1 LTVKKRTLIV
11 AGIFLVSLG
20 AGAAVMYSLPY
31 VTIYRII
38 AAFENQDQ
46 RRLADLVDFV
56 QIRENLKRYI
66 GVKIRGDAASH
77 GEASGI
83 PDSLVNRIVERAVNE
98 LITPEGLAAFMKE
111 RLEALAA
118 AGKGNGSPPPSPWSL
133 FTAFLSHAELAYTS
147 PAEFVVSFPAGESGT
162 LRFVLRRSG
171 FSWRLTNMEF

>member
-1 LTVKKRTLIV
+1 VKKRAAIIAGLLIV
-11 AGIFLVSLG
+11 FLG
-20 AGAAVMYSLPY
+20 AGALYSLPY
-31 VTIYRII
+31 VAIYRII
-38 AAFENQDQ
+38 AAFDNQDLPK
-46 RRLADLVDFV
+46 LATLVDFPE
-56 QIRENLKRYI
+56 IRENLKRCI
-66 GVKIRGDAASH
+66 GVKIRGEGAAPPA
-77 GEASGI
+77 GGLGKI
-83 PDSLVNRIVERAVNE
+83 PDSLVNRIVDRAVND